1 MESKAFLATA
11 CVVSLILGGCAATA
25 TTSTTTADSPKEA
38 TGLGP
43 LSAEQKRDIA
53 EGYRDTLRRLYETTP
68 GSRDLVNRAKGVLV
82 FPRAISAGLVV
93 GGEFGNGE
101 LRVNDKF
108 AGYYRTTS
116 GSFGLQ
122 IGAQSRALVFL
133 FMTDDALRQFRE
145 SKGWSVGADASV
157 AVLKVGANG
166 EIDVTTAGAPTVA
179 FVMTN
184 AGLMANLKLEGT
196 KVTRIE

>member
-1 MESKAFLATA
+1 
-11 CVVSLILGGCAATA
+11 
-25 TTSTTTADSPKEA
+25 
-38 TGLGP
+38 
-43 LSAEQKRDIA
+43 
-53 EGYRDTLRRLYETTP
+53 
-68 GSRDLVNRAKGVLV
+68 VNRAKGVLV

-108 AGYYRTTS
+108 SGYYRTTS